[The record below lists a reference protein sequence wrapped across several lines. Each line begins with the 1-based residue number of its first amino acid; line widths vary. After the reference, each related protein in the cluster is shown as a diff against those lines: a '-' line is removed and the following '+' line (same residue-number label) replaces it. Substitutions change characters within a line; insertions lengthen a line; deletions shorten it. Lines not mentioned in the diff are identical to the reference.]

1 MTEWGGVDLVVN
13 NAVDTGPGSMVPILD
28 LTVEQ
33 MEAKLAANV
42 VAQLVLIRAVL
53 PGMLAQGGGTIM
65 DVTSHTATAD
75 PPGPVGRG
83 GWGLAYAAS
92 KAAFHRFAP
101 LLAVELGD
109 RGIRAYNIDPGY
121 VDTERQLA
129 NAAALG
135 LESATTGGAPVRA
148 RRGHGLV
155 GRASRGCRE
164 RSDGTGAEVGPDP
177 QPPSRLARPL
187 RLIFRVDARPA
198 RGSGERSGRWLRQ
211 IGGSRGVVH
220 WRSGDQASGFGE
232 PGAGADHVAVL
243 DECFAVGLGHR
254 RQRAAH
260 PPPEAFGR
268 AARADG
274 EPDPDGAYVPG
285 HGGEVEVKADLGA
298 HLDGA
303 GPDDTGAP
311 RGEIHDPDQRCR
323 R

>member
-1 MTEWGGVDLVVN
+1 MSDGHEHKRALVTGATRGIGKATAVALAESGWDVAITGRTVREGDGRDDSDTGEGRPLPGSLEATASSVSALGRRVLSLKADLHDREALESAVGRVITEWGGVDLVVN

-53 PGMLAQGGGTIM
+53 PGMLEQGGGTIM
-65 DVTSHTATAD
+65 DVSSHTATGD

-135 LESATTGGAPVRA
+135 LEGNYAGAPPSVPAAAMAWLADHPEGAENGQTVRA
-148 RRGHGLV
+148 LKLALTRNLHPDWRHP
-155 GRASRGCRE
+155 
-164 RSDGTGAEVGPDP
+164 SD
-177 QPPSRLARPL
+177 
-187 RLIFRVDARPA
+187 
-198 RGSGERSGRWLRQ
+198 
-211 IGGSRGVVH
+211 
-220 WRSGDQASGFGE
+220 
-232 PGAGADHVAVL
+232 
-243 DECFAVGLGHR
+243 
-254 RQRAAH
+254 
-260 PPPEAFGR
+260 
-268 AARADG
+268 
-274 EPDPDGAYVPG
+274 
-285 HGGEVEVKADLGA
+285 
-298 HLDGA
+298 
-303 GPDDTGAP
+303 
-311 RGEIHDPDQRCR
+311 
-323 R
+323 